1 MRAKIV
7 YDAPGRIRLR
17 GGADA
22 FEKTA
27 EAAIEQYALKN
38 EWALDCEAHYENGGI
53 LLTYKKAAAKRHC
66 SSCGSLCPPLSS
78 LYRPADM
85 T

>member
-22 FEKTA
+22 FEKSA

-38 EWALDCEAHYENGGI
+38 EWVLDCEAHCENGGI
-53 LLTYKKAAAKRHC
+53 LLTYKKGCREKAL
-66 SSCGSLCPPLSS
+66 CGSLCPPLSS